1 VAISKRRAMGY
12 ESCPGCMMV
21 DARGKDCEPGNAS
34 YCPIAWFNST
44 KRILSHR
51 TVSATDQ
58 GSSDEGLG
66 SKGW

>member
-1 VAISKRRAMGY
+1 
-12 ESCPGCMMV
+12 MV